1 MRSTAQECCSLHGLE
16 YEKEVFDEYGVAGKT
31 GTAET
36 GDADNTMNAWYI
48 SFAPYDDPRYVV
60 VANQCKVRGKE
71 GSDMIPIVA
80 DIYNYLFT
88 EFEE

>member
-1 MRSTAQECCSLHGLE
+1 ML
-16 YEKEVFDEYGVAGKT
+16 
-31 GTAET
+31 
-36 GDADNTMNAWYI
+36 I
-48 SFAPYDDPRYVV
+48 IPYDDPRYVV